1 MLGEM
6 LEYVDAMK
14 AMERVY
20 EVDVV
25 ARDGKLYPAPGTTRA
40 GRGLM
45 PQYLTR
51 MAWILRE
58 ICGAGQVM
66 TPSAGDFDSSELGPL
81 VRRYFR
87 GKAGVSAEDKA
98 KLMKLAWEIASDDF
112 GSRATI
118 YEYYHSGDPVRNL
131 AGRHL
136 REDRK
141 RYRDIVK
148 SVMEDMDA
156 GLQG

>member
-6 LEYVDAMK
+6 LEYVDSMK
-14 AMERVY
+14 AMERAY

-25 ARDGKLYPAPGTTRA
+25 AREGKLYPAPHATRG

-45 PQYLTR
+45 PQFLTR

-66 TPSAGDFDSSELGPL
+66 TPSAGDFNNKDLAPIL
-81 VRRYFR
+81 HRYFR
-87 GKAGVSAEDKA
+87 GKPGVSALDKA
-98 KLMKLAWEIASDDF
+98 KLMKLAWEIASDGF

-136 REDRK
+136 REDK
-141 RYRDIVK
+141 AKYRAMVK
-148 SVMEDMDA
+148 AATAGMDED
-156 GLQG
+156 LR